1 MLVQDSGHS
10 AAKPLSLLT
19 AQFIKVKGADNQQ
32 VQECSAAIGSNNKPS
47 SVRYDPDRDAVR
59 QFSGA
64 LPYRATSLNVRPLL
78 ASHEAWALS
87 ADNLLHGRAYAVA
100 TAAKSKNYLE
110 EEKIVYCRDIIPHK

>member
-1 MLVQDSGHS
+1 MKIEMLVQYYGHA
-10 AAKPLSLLT
+10 AAKPLSLLA

-32 VQECSAAIGSNNKPS
+32 VALSNDDKPS
-47 SVRYDPDRDAVR
+47 YVAYIPDRDAVR

-87 ADNLLHGRAYAVA
+87 ADNLLHGRIYAVV

-110 EEKIVYCRDIIPHK
+110 EEKVVYCRDIIPPK